1 MHEERKIKDINF
13 YCTVLFVYKCKHNR
27 LPLVCNQ
34 FLTDNNYIADGSYNL
49 RSVNEYIIPFSRTNM
64 RTKCMNVLGPKQWR
78 NLPDVVRNAAS
89 LSNFKTT
96 FFSFVFAQY

>member
-34 FLTDNNYIADGSYNL
+34 FFFQFLTANTYTADGSYNL
-49 RSVNEYIIPFSRTNM
+49 RSVIEYITPFSRTNM
-64 RTKCMNVLGPKQWR
+64 RTKCVDMYEVQNSGENYQKSYEMLLLCR
-78 NLPDVVRNAAS
+78 TLR
-89 LSNFKTT
+89 
-96 FFSFVFAQY
+96 